1 MRKLFA
7 LSVVALFVATASAA
21 YVETFETYANQ
32 AAMDAAWGTGQILD
46 QAKGFNSAQSITNK
60 DVSDPNAAIGA
71 VGLSLGAEYVADD
84 ATPLV
89 FSTKVDVDVL
99 NWWTRSWVRLD
110 ARDPNGGLQDLV
122 ALGFNSSNS
131 QTAYHFR
138 GGDGTNPAGLW
149 KWYEID
155 DGSGNPAF
163 TRTTEWRTLTAVI
176 WDTSIK
182 YYVDGVYGGQVNKPS
197 GVTYDSL
204 SIGTS
209 YSSQE
214 QVWFDDIRVY
224 NIPEP
229 ASLLLIGLAGLVLR
243 RR

>member
-7 LSVVALFVATASAA
+7 LSVVALFVSTASAT
-21 YVETFETYANQ
+21 YVEDFESYADQ
-32 AAMDAAWGTGQILD
+32 AALDSAWGVGQFLD
-46 QAKGFNSAQSITNK
+46 QAKGYNSAQSVTNK
-60 DVSDPNAAIGA
+60 PGPTAAIGYA
-71 VGLSLGAEYVADD
+71 LGAEYVATD

-89 FSTKVDVDVL
+89 FRARFDVDVL
-99 NWWTRSWVRLD
+99 HWWTRNWVRLD

-131 QTAYHFR
+131 QFHYHFR

-163 TRTTEWRTLTAVI
+163 TRDTEWRTLTAVL
-176 WDTSIK
+176 WDTKIK
-182 YYVDGVYGGQVNKPS
+182 YYVDGVYGGEVNKPS
-197 GVTYDSL
+197 GLTYDSL

-214 QVWFDDIRVY
+214 QVWIDDIEVF

-229 ASLLLIGLAGLVLR
+229 SALLLIGLAGLVLR